1 LLGTALGDSAVIDV
15 HKIPKNVNC
24 EDHKETPD
32 KLLYKCPSVLN
43 YPLRM
48 MEGVTGDICFLS
60 DLLRN
65 EEDMRFP
72 GYEI

>member
-1 LLGTALGDSAVIDV
+1 MTCDK
-15 HKIPKNVNC
+15 HKK
-24 EDHKETPD
+24 TPD
-32 KLLYKCPSVLN
+32 PLLYPCPSVLN

-65 EEDMRFP
+65 EDDVRFP